1 MLKVIVF
8 VGSTSE
14 SEPVHFTTFIIYLY
28 LVYTLIVAL
37 TYTKNHHFHAILGV

>member
-14 SEPVHFTTFIIYLY
+14 SEPVHFTTLFEPL
-28 LVYTLIVAL
+28 
-37 TYTKNHHFHAILGV
+37 